1 MAESRTQMVGRKWI
15 SRSGFMK
22 SSILLPYSHRVL
34 PMAVIVLIV
43 VGMVAC
49 STPPRRT
56 AAERVA
62 DADTAGRVQ
71 AALLADPDIY
81 ARHIDV
87 RVVRGVVHLGGY
99 VWEAEDFRTAR
110 NDAASVPGAHA
121 VVTEMELV
129 RGGLAGTG
137 R

>member
-1 MAESRTQMVGRKWI
+1 LSAEVNIMTSVSTVAGTLT
-15 SRSGFMK
+15 G
-22 SSILLPYSHRVL
+22 
-34 PMAVIVLIV
+34 VLITCALI
-43 VGMVAC
+43 AC
-49 STPPRRT
+49 STMPRRT
-56 AAERVA
+56 AEQRLA

-71 AALLADPDIY
+71 AALLADPEIY

-87 RVVRGVVHLGGY
+87 RVDAGVVHLGGF

-110 NDAASVPGAHA
+110 RDASSVAGANT
-121 VVTEMELV
+121 VITEMELV

>member
-1 MAESRTQMVGRKWI
+1 MFWKNFHSMVPTI
-15 SRSGFMK
+15 TMV
-22 SSILLPYSHRVL
+22 VL
-34 PMAVIVLIV
+34 ACAVI
-43 VGMVAC
+43 AC
-49 STPPRRT
+49 SSMPRRT
-56 AAERVA
+56 AAQRLA
-62 DADTAGRVQ
+62 DADTADRVQ

-87 RVVRGVVHLGGY
+87 RVDRGVVHLGGY
-99 VWEAEDFRTAR
+99 VWEATDFKTAR
-110 NDAASVPGAHA
+110 RDAASVPGANA

>member
-1 MAESRTQMVGRKWI
+1 MSTDSTVPG
-15 SRSGFMK
+15 
-22 SSILLPYSHRVL
+22 L
-34 PMAVIVLIV
+34 AVPASALMLATVAMVLI
-43 VGMVAC
+43 GCALTAC
-49 STPPRRT
+49 STTPRRT
-56 AAERVA
+56 AEQRLA

-71 AALLADPDIY
+71 AALLADPDLY

-87 RVVRGVVHLGGY
+87 EVDRGVVHLGGY

-110 NDAASVPGAHA
+110 RDAGSVPGANA
-121 VVTEMELV
+121 VVTDMELV